1 MDADGFIR
9 KTRLSYLLIAALAVP
24 LVAVA
29 VYSFCVSLY
38 PMDFGDVVTVL
49 RNRWNGIVPVEYDDR
64 ILDYLVFEGNVPRAI
79 VGILAGATLGMSGAV
94 MQSSMRNPLADPY
107 TTGISSGALFGVT
120 ISVILG
126 ISVIP
131 GAGEVSK
138 IANAFVFA
146 LIPAAVIVLF
156 SVHRKVTPTAMIL
169 IGLGVMYMFSAATT
183 MLKYSADPLHIAEIY
198 EWGVGTLVGV
208 GWDAVWIL
216 LATTAV
222 LTILLMAF
230 CGRINVLSSGDSMS
244 VALGVDPKRT
254 RLIVLIAVSVCTAAT
269 VCFTGSIGFVG
280 LVVPHIGRILVGS
293 DLKRLIPAS
302 ALLGALLLVGSDMIA
317 RVIGSSGLPVGV
329 ITALIGSPLFLY
341 FLIKQRRSAWNRG
354 ERMVLELKGLGYS
367 YGDRRVLHDI
377 SFSIDGPQLVCI
389 LGPNGVGKSTLI
401 HCINRIL
408 DKTEG
413 EVLIDGRDVSDFSLK
428 ELARVVGYVPYS
440 ATDAFPMT
448 VVDTVLLGR
457 HPRSGWKT
465 SESDVRAV
473 YRILEMLNIQE
484 LSMRPFNGLSAG
496 QHQKVMLARGLA
508 QEPRILLLDEP
519 TANLD
524 VKHQL
529 EVTRLLHDISR
540 SEDMIIVMI
549 CHDLNIAS
557 KYADNI
563 LLMHEGTIYSAGV
576 PSKVLTQESI
586 RTVYG
591 VDSVVIEDEGRPHV
605 ILRDGSC
612 FVPEGT
618 IEARTS
624 SP

>member
-377 SFSIDGPQLVCI
+377 SFSIVGPQLV
-389 LGPNGVGKSTLI
+389 
-401 HCINRIL
+401 
-408 DKTEG
+408 
-413 EVLIDGRDVSDFSLK
+413 
-428 ELARVVGYVPYS
+428 
-440 ATDAFPMT
+440 
-448 VVDTVLLGR
+448 
-457 HPRSGWKT
+457 
-465 SESDVRAV
+465 
-473 YRILEMLNIQE
+473 
-484 LSMRPFNGLSAG
+484 
-496 QHQKVMLARGLA
+496 
-508 QEPRILLLDEP
+508 
-519 TANLD
+519 
-524 VKHQL
+524 
-529 EVTRLLHDISR
+529 
-540 SEDMIIVMI
+540 
-549 CHDLNIAS
+549 
-557 KYADNI
+557 
-563 LLMHEGTIYSAGV
+563 
-576 PSKVLTQESI
+576 
-586 RTVYG
+586 
-591 VDSVVIEDEGRPHV
+591 
-605 ILRDGSC
+605 
-612 FVPEGT
+612 
-618 IEARTS
+618 
-624 SP
+624 